1 MTTYDTLV
9 KDIGPRGRRTLRR
22 LSMAV
27 TVVIAAGIAL
37 VVYGLYSKGELAGAK
52 WELFAVWPTWK
63 FLLGGLA
70 NTLKVAV
77 VDGLIAI
84 SIGVLVALGQL
95 SAHRVLRWPSVLYA
109 EGFRSLPT
117 LLLVLF
123 AYFGLPP
130 LGFEISAF
138 WALVL
143 GSAAYNSAALS
154 NIFKAG
160 IASLSRGQFQAA
172 SSLGMS
178 YWVSM
183 RYVIWPQAFRR
194 MLPST
199 IAQFVVLLK
208 DSSLGFFI
216 GYEELLRQSEVIGSY
231 SNNFLQSYLV
241 VGVIYILLCYGLR
254 RLALHIGDMQASTGA
269 AQSSLPRET

>member
-9 KDIGPRGRRTLRR
+9 KDIGPVGKRKLRR
-22 LSMAV
+22 LS
-27 TVVIAAGIAL
+27 TVIALVIAAGAAL
-37 VVYGLYSKGELAGAK
+37 LVYGLYAKGELASSK
-52 WELFAVWPTWK
+52 WALFGVWPTWR
-63 FLLGGLA
+63 FLLGGLV

-77 VDGLIAI
+77 VDALIAI
-84 SIGVLVALGQL
+84 SIGALIALGQV
-95 SAHRVLRWPSVLYA
+95 STHRFLRWPSVLYA

-143 GSAAYNSAALS
+143 GSAAYNSAAFS

-160 IASLSRGQFQAA
+160 IKSLGRGQFQAA
-172 SSLGMS
+172 ASLGMN
-178 YWVSM
+178 YWVRM
-183 RYVIWPQAFRR
+183 RFVIWPQAFRR

-216 GYEELLRQSEVIGSY
+216 GYEELLRQSEVVGAY
-231 SNNFLQSYLV
+231 TNNFLQSYLV
-241 VGVIYILLCYGLR
+241 VGVVYILLCYGLR
-254 RLALHIGDMQASTGA
+254 RLALHVGDIQGG
-269 AQSSLPRET
+269 E